1 MDEIKTKVGMIIMA
15 NIYTLKITYADC
27 DNRIWR
33 EAQIS
38 ENSYLSHLGYM
49 ILATFDTLAYHLFS
63 ISYGDLIFELPNED
77 DEVEA
82 EECIF
87 CIQLKDLQ
95 LKPGN
100 KLQMIYDFGC
110 DQTFD
115 IEVTNVEPMPRGAGR
130 AYPKILA
137 GEGRGILDDI
147 PACETLKIIKK
158 TDKKGKSDYTYM
170 SGGYHEMIWDYRD
183 YKLGCDNALLKGE
196 IEQIAE
202 GYSYF
207 KQFLEE

>member
-1 MDEIKTKVGMIIMA
+1 MT

-27 DNRIWR
+27 DNKIWR

-38 ENSYLSHLGYM
+38 ENSYLCQLGYM

-63 ISYGDLIFELPNED
+63 ICYNRIMYDLPNED
-77 DEVEA
+77 EEINP
-82 EECIF
+82 EECLF
-87 CIQLKDLQ
+87 CIKLKDLQ
-95 LKPGN
+95 VKVDD

-110 DQTFD
+110 EQIFD
-115 IEVTNVEPMPRGAGR
+115 IEIINIEPMPRGAGR

-137 GEGRGILDDI
+137 GEGRGILDDVS
-147 PACETLKIIKK
+147 AYETLKIIKK
-158 TDKKGKSDYTYM
+158 TDKKWKSDHAYM

-183 YKLGCDNALLKGE
+183 YRIDCDNALLKGE

-207 KQFLEE
+207 EQFMEV